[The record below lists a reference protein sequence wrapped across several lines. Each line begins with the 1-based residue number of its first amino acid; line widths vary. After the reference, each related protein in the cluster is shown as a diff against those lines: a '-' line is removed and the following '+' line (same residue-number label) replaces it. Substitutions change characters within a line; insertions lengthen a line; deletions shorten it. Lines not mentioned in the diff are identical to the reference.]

1 MGLFIE
7 INAVLVLI
15 ELCKLFIFKLYL
27 YMFIYLPVM
36 RSQPLLRKG
45 GRRIFNF
52 KEASIANPYKLHFLL
67 SGWLRASRRKGG
79 RHFFIYKKIKNKSN
93 FFLLERVDA
102 KFNNILNTGLCQK
115 MKYSVLKD
123 ISLAS
128 QSNIINPRGLP
139 LDSTFLQ

>member
-36 RSQPLLRKG
+36 RK
-45 GRRIFNF
+45 RRIFNF

-67 SGWLRASRRKGG
+67 SGWL
-79 RHFFIYKKIKNKSN
+79 IKNKSN

-128 QSNIINPRGLP
+128 QSNIINPKGLL